1 MALTLALAASGA
13 AAQGTSATL
22 AGTVTDGSDAPL
34 AGARLELLAT
44 ETGVG
49 RGTTTDRFGRYRFLA
64 LPPGPYSLTVAAPG
78 LAAQTRVLR
87 VGVGR
92 DAAADFEL
100 STAPRSES
108 MDVVAEASAG
118 GPTQGARVDGA
129 TLREMPLNGRDLGR
143 LVLLQPGALWSRTS
157 VQSNATGRGTR
168 FSVGGARPSQNL
180 FVIDGTI
187 VNDALNHTPGSAS
200 GAMLGA
206 EAVEEFRLVTGVAG
220 AEYGRAGG
228 AVMVAITRQGTNQ
241 WRGSAFELV
250 RATTPQTRAQHLR
263 PGQCWR
269 SAVTSSAL
277 RITRRPAG
285 VRAHVPVREPARDCA
300 ESRRGVTQV
309 ALVPES
315 RRADGCWPAARSSRP
330 APPPR
335 CPSTRCRTGGR
346 SATRAESVGV
356 LDRDAHHDV
365 ASVRLDHDFSGG
377 DAVFARYFFEDSSQV
392 VPRTLPQFPNVAR
405 NRKHVVTG
413 EGRKA
418 LGSATLLTV
427 RLGLSRSRPAE
438 EIVASGSAVQFVAGR
453 SLGEITVPGLADL
466 GTDRG
471 APARFAQDDIQAAA
485 ELLSSRGGHLF
496 KLGAAAQRL
505 RLDGAWE
512 NRNRGQLRFRS
523 IEDLMRFRVQDL
535 QGAAADSDFERRY
548 SQWVLGAFVQDEWQV
563 SDRLRLDFGLRWER
577 ATSPRE
583 LDGKAANLRE
593 AADRQ
598 ITLGN
603 PLFEAQAWNFAPRLG
618 LTWAT
623 GRGRRSQ
630 LRGGV
635 GLFDDLPLFNVWR
648 GTAFRGLPYAN
659 RGRIAGANV
668 RSLPVD
674 PGAFAAADRITDSI
688 EFELPTSRLLQWS
701 LAWET
706 RVMAGLEAGISYSG
720 SRGFDLLSLA
730 DVNTA
735 LPSTDAAGLLFYP
748 EGGLRRNPAFDV
760 VRRVIGGF
768 RSDFHA
774 LGVTLS
780 RNTRGARFQ
789 VAWQLSRAQDDGAG
803 FGALSWSNGQSRTFD
818 PDRPALDWGPAN
830 FDVRHALKAVA
841 ALEAPWRLSGLS
853 GALLNAWRLDLTG
866 LYQAGDPFSVVIDGD
881 PDRDGTDQNDA
892 RPDRVPGVS
901 LRPAGGP
908 SAAMWFNLGAFVPP
922 APGYRGN
929 ASRNALTGPDFLSV
943 DLALA
948 RSFTLR
954 GRLRLEA
961 RLEAFNLLNRV
972 NLANPQNADGG
983 QQVFTYVPPAAGAPA
998 RFDPTPGAGRIFQ
1011 TAGDARELQLG
1022 MRVTF

>member
-250 RATTPQTRAQHLR
+250 RDDALDARNTFDRDKPAFRRHQFGGSIGGPLR
-263 PGQCWR
+263 PGR
-269 SAVTSSAL
+269 TFLFASYEGL
-277 RITRRPAG
+277 R
-285 VRAHVPVREPARDCA
+285 
-300 ESRRGVTQV
+300 ESRGVTQV
-309 ALVPES
+309 ALVP
-315 RRADGCWPAARSSRP
+315 DLAARSGVL
-330 APPPR
+330 A
-335 CPSTRCRTGGR
+335 GR
-346 SATRAESVGV
+346 SLGVDPRAAPLLALYPLPNGRSFGDGSAEFVGV